1 MPYYCIN
8 TYILYYKKGV
18 LRNLSLEYGG
28 GELRN
33 LSLELGGQWQIQDL
47 ARGCVVGLG
56 RSNFFALTL
65 GGSKVFWGPKNVGP
79 FYVVKF
85 FSHFC
90 MGSISNNLMRF
101 CCIGVP
107 IRHFYRGG
115 HLFV

>member
-1 MPYYCIN
+1 MPYYCLN

-65 GGSKVFWGPKNVGP
+65 GGSNFFWGQKMLAL
-79 FYVVKF
+79 F
-85 FSHFC
+85 
-90 MGSISNNLMRF
+90 MWSNFLA
-101 CCIGVP
+101 I
-107 IRHFYRGG
+107 
-115 HLFV
+115 FVWGQFLTI